1 MKKFISIDP
10 TKVKEHCD
18 HITILFADGE
28 ENSTKGGDC
37 WGMRSMH
44 CLSMPVC
51 GVEMVPPEYSALFD
65 KEYNGYKCAYIYE
78 EYEDT
83 KRIVKEYRDML
94 ELYLA
99 NRKEIV

>member
-18 HITILFADGE
+18 HVTILFADGE

-44 CLSMPVC
+44 CLAMPVC
-51 GVEMVPPEYSALFD
+51 DMTMVPPEYMELFD
-65 KEYNGYKCAYIYE
+65 KEYNGFKCAYIYE
-78 EYEDT
+78 DYEKT
-83 KRIVKEYRDML
+83 KDIVKEYRDML
-94 ELYLA
+94 ELYLF